1 MTEFEIFA
9 AGIQQWFDDNET
21 RRPTVESGR
30 MLFGMALA
38 ESEQCPKYRA
48 SMLALFRQPHTVE
61 TRHVMGKWQDSF
73 DAAYNERE
81 GVPAL
86 PYPCASAVHA
96 IDAAIFAVRRQLDG
110 GQSPDTDSADYWL
123 PIWRE
128 RWRVAEEARA
138 SGAA

>member
-1 MTEFEIFA
+1 MIEFEIFA

-21 RRPTVESGR
+21 RRRSVESGR

-48 SMLALFRQPHTVE
+48 SMLELFRQPHNVV

-86 PYPCASAVHA
+86 PYPFASALHA
-96 IDAAIFAVRRQLDG
+96 IDAAILALHRQLDG
-110 GQSPDTDSADYWL
+110 S
-123 PIWRE
+123 
-128 RWRVAEEARA
+128 
-138 SGAA
+138 